1 MRSIGLLTL
10 AVALLGAGCS
20 KPNESNPIQQDAP
33 TPETQTITTDQ
44 LKNCRFQ
51 NPKITYAYQSKIT
64 PNPIICDQG
73 VPRKV
78 ELISPTPLPSGLL
91 FSMNEL
97 SLVGTANEKVIK
109 APFQYYLQNEA
120 GYVIVKLEITV
131 N

>member
-1 MRSIGLLTL
+1 MDG
-10 AVALLGAGCS
+10 
-20 KPNESNPIQQDAP
+20 DP
-33 TPETQTITTDQ
+33 TPETQAIITDQ

-64 PNPIICDQG
+64 ANPIICDQG